1 MQAST
6 KLLGIALPVA
16 LVVSLVA
23 LLTLGATPQVGGM
36 PDVLA
41 YALELAPR
49 TMYALAIGG
58 SAVVAM
64 HMTGMDIGNAR
75 RCDLMQEAAEGN
87 RNALWVLVLETG
99 AWLSWTVL
107 WAFVYLR

>member
-1 MQAST
+1 MKAST

-16 LVVSLVA
+16 LVVTLVA

-49 TMYALAIGG
+49 TMYALAIAG

-64 HMTGMDIGNAR
+64 NVTGMDIGNLR
-75 RCDLMQEAAEGN
+75 RCELMREAADGN
-87 RNALWVLVLETG
+87 RDALWVLMLETA
-99 AWLSWTVL
+99 AWLLWTVL
-107 WAFVYLR
+107 WASVYLR